1 MEVTPVK
8 GVQMRSFLTWQST
21 ETLNEFRHQPLGL
34 LQAIGVGNK
43 FRRADLHSILK
54 MGQTQRVCKGEGL
67 NAAIGSSASNRLV
80 INRARFALGAV
91 PLQWIED
98 VKELSMRTPIS

>member
-1 MEVTPVK
+1 
-8 GVQMRSFLTWQST
+8 MRSFLTWQSA

-54 MGQTQRVCKGEGL
+54 MGQNQRVCKGEGL
-67 NAAIGSSASNRLV
+67 YADSGSSASDRRVMNSV
-80 INRARFALGAV
+80 RFALGAV
-91 PLQWIED
+91 SLQWIED
-98 VKELSMRTPIS
+98 VKELPMRTPIS